1 LTPTVQSGS
10 LNSVFSVAARSPIAD
25 DVEIR
30 GSLVD
35 NGTPL
40 PLEIQPGGGP
50 DLPIAGEQPFS
61 LECGQ

>member
-1 LTPTVQSGS
+1 